1 MMRRLLIIAIMLIA
15 LFPISGC
22 GYTTIEHMTL
32 TLLIG
37 IDLDHDG
44 NLVFAISSP
53 VFSKEA
59 KDKEEEFEV
68 RATTLRH
75 SREGFD
81 KRALGLTMAGKT
93 QIVIIGKKL
102 AKQKDWS
109 ILLDP
114 FYRDPK
120 STATARVVYYDGSI
134 DEIMRYRPKDKPR
147 LPLYLSNLVETG
159 LFRNETTKTTIQ
171 EFHRQL
177 KEDGITPSITAL
189 RKEEEELVLTG
200 TALLDKASRVK
211 MLIDSDEGKL
221 IYILRKKTRGEFPFT
236 LHLPNAP
243 GQDIDKMDTKRIS
256 VNLHSIKTTT
266 QARYE
271 RDRFIFDVNVHSTAT
286 ISERLFPFNNIEPP
300 KGLEKMIEEK
310 LEQKFASLI
319 RKLQKAKLDP
329 AGFGM
334 YARAYAYPHWKKVK
348 ENWLDNF
355 QKSRVNIKVKV
366 KIIGM
371 GTVK

>member
-1 MMRRLLIIAIMLIA
+1 MMRQILIIVMMLFA
-15 LFPISGC
+15 LSPISGC
-22 GYTTIEHMTL
+22 GYTTIENMTL
-32 TLLIG
+32 TLVIG
-37 IDLDHDG
+37 IDLDDEG
-44 NLVFAISSP
+44 NLVFGISSP

-81 KRALGLTMAGKT
+81 KRALGLTTAGKT

-134 DEIMRYRPKDKPR
+134 DEIMRYTPKDKPR

-177 KEDGITPSITAL
+177 KDDGITPSITAL
-189 RKEEEELVLTG
+189 RKEQELLLAG

-211 MLIDSDEGKL
+211 MLVDSDEGKL

-243 GQDIDKMDTKRIS
+243 GQAIDKVDTKRIS

-286 ISERLFPFNNIEPP
+286 ISERLFPFNVMESPEE
-300 KGLEKMIEEK
+300 LEKMIEEN
-310 LEQKFASLI
+310 LEQKFSKMI
-319 RKLQKAKLDP
+319 RKLQKAKIDP
-329 AGFGM
+329 VGFGM
-334 YARAYAYPHWKKVK
+334 YARAYTYPQWKKVK

-371 GTVK
+371 GSVK